1 MTEICIA
8 EDDRT
13 LSALYKEV
21 LETVE
26 TFHVLAITESA
37 EELLE
42 LLKEMKHNGLDID
55 IILLDQRLR
64 GRTGIGIIPDI
75 RKIYVDVKIII
86 VSGDSSIARRS
97 IEAGAD
103 SFLLKPFR
111 IEELVGAI
119 RSATGESGRNP

>member
-1 MTEICIA
+1 MTNICIT
-8 EDDRT
+8 EDDET
-13 LSALYKEV
+13 LSALYREV

-42 LLKEMKHNGLDID
+42 LLEEMKRSGQNID
-55 IILLDQRLR
+55 VILLDQRLP
-64 GRTGIGIIPDI
+64 GRTGLGIIPDI
-75 RKIYVDVKIII
+75 RRIYGDVKIVI
-86 VSGDSSIARRS
+86 VSGDSTIASRS

-111 IEELVGAI
+111 IGELVAAI
-119 RSATGESGRNP
+119 RSVTGESGRNP